1 MNSSQSLVPNPFHVL
16 QEHLLAPAIIQFRC
30 PAVGVACNP
39 LGGFK
44 GPVVL
49 QKIRD
54 ACRPKG
60 VRRIVRVFRQQGH
73 IHHDR
78 LSRCGSNARRL
89 HQRAKPSRGNVQG
102 WNPKTSRLHLAQ
114 RRLHHIQRAD
124 DHPTFGTVALGI
136 NDIGEVVGDYVAA
149 NDPIPDP
156 PKPPPRHGFLR
167 SSKGVF
173 TTFNVPGAV
182 LTIGEGINNAGT
194 IVGVYVLADG
204 SEHGFVRTNGV
215 FMTVDVPNSSNTAIN
230 SINANGQIVGSYDD
244 SNGTHGFLGVPAN

>member
-1 MNSSQSLVPNPFHVL
+1 VGTYRDGTQKRHGFTWRNGAFTTFNVP
-16 QEHLLAPAIIQFRC
+16 
-30 PAVGVACNP
+30 
-39 LGGFK
+39 
-44 GPVVL
+44 
-49 QKIRD
+49 
-54 ACRPKG
+54 
-60 VRRIVRVFRQQGH
+60 
-73 IHHDR
+73 
-78 LSRCGSNARRL
+78 
-89 HQRAKPSRGNVQG
+89 
-102 WNPKTSRLHLAQ
+102 
-114 RRLHHIQRAD
+114 D

-204 SEHGFVRTNGV
+204 SAHGFVRTNGV

-244 SNGTHGFLGVPAN
+244 SNGTHGFHAEIQHP